1 MISDY
6 LNGDVDDVGKIFHP
20 GRGLSNSVREQCLP
34 TLVEAFH
41 AKIFA
46 DNRHMAPPRP

>member
-1 MISDY
+1 VPDQ
-6 LNGDVDDVGKIFHP
+6 LLDGDVDDVGKIFHP
-20 GRGLSNSVREQCLP
+20 GRRLSNGARQQFLP

-46 DNRHMAPPRP
+46 DNRHMAPSCP